1 MEIVIIVSHSHRKE
15 MFLGE
20 YSFLGYE
27 ETRSEQTLLS
37 IRISSQEL
45 IILFLQ

>member
-27 ETRSEQTLLS
+27 TRSEQTLLS
-37 IRISSQEL
+37 IRISSEGL
-45 IILFLQ
+45 ITSFLQ